1 MVVNA
6 PPIARLQVAEEG
18 IPPDY
23 WEFNGVSLAK

>member
-6 PPIARLQVAEEG
+6 PPVARLQVAEEG
-18 IPPDY
+18 IVPDY